1 MTMLETAPPPD
12 LRGAGQRMALAFL
25 AKGLVIVVQIGQQFF
40 LVPLFLHYWGP
51 ELYRDWLALFS
62 TAAFLVL
69 LDGGLLFYFSNS
81 LLLSWSVG
89 DRDRFHRTLR
99 VGLSVYLMMVMAALP
114 LALAAAWLM
123 PWGSVLKLAAP
134 GVSAA
139 DVMALLAVYLITS
152 IPIAMIL
159 NVYRA
164 RGDHA
169 VGICV
174 AAANG
179 GAILVITATG
189 LALGIGPVQLAGMH
203 LVVSS
208 GAWLLIT
215 MHQRRRYRDIRYG
228 LTLPNRAELRE
239 IVTTAPFYALVPAAM
254 SLTLHGSI
262 MLLAALGPGGGAVV
276 VFATLR
282 TLTGVGRSITEN
294 LSQVTGTELARR
306 FAQGDDAALER
317 LYKFTSRLFGA
328 LNGAIASLIAVIGP
342 SFLSIWTLGKAPI
355 DLTVFWSFLA
365 LHMLASPAR
374 AAEGVLLQ
382 INRPRK
388 LALAHLCR
396 GIGAISL
403 CAALI
408 PAFGAAGA
416 AAAVVVA
423 ELAALGAIVPWILA
437 RETGLAPLRPV
448 TLSYLATIGMFAI
461 GFAAAEAAE
470 AIIGGQSLM
479 QLFAVAMLWA
489 AVIAIPAYF
498 VMFGAEHRRK
508 IRARFRF

>member
-1 MTMLETAPPPD
+1 
-12 LRGAGQRMALAFL
+12 MALAFV
-25 AKGLVIVVQIGQQFF
+25 AKGLVIAVQIGQQFL

-51 ELYRDWLALFS
+51 ALYRDWLALFS
-62 TAAFLVL
+62 TASFLFL
-69 LDGGLLFYFSNS
+69 LDGGLIFYFSNS

-99 VGLSVYLMMVMAALP
+99 VSLAIYLMIVMAALP
-114 LALAAAWLM
+114 IALAAAWLT
-123 PWGSVLKLAAP
+123 PWQNALNLAAP

-139 DVMALLAVYLITS
+139 AVMALMAVYLITS
-152 IPIAMIL
+152 IPIGMLI

-179 GAILVITATG
+179 GTLLAVVAVG
-189 LALGIGPVQLAGMH
+189 LALGMGPVQLACMH
-203 LVVSS
+203 IVVSS
-208 GAWLLIT
+208 GTWLLIT
-215 MHQRRRYRDIRYG
+215 THQRRRYPDIRFG
-228 LTLPNRAELRE
+228 LALPSRAELRE
-239 IVTTAPFYALVPAAM
+239 IVATAPFYALVPAAV

-306 FAQGDDAALER
+306 FAQGDGAALER
-317 LYKFTSRLFGA
+317 LYRFASRFFGA
-328 LNGAIASLIAVIGP
+328 LNGAVAGLIAVVGP
-342 SFLSIWTLGKAPI
+342 GFLSIWTLGKVPL
-355 DLTVFWSFLA
+355 DLAVFWSFLV

-374 AAEGVLLQ
+374 AAEGVLMQ

-388 LALAHLCR
+388 LAMAHLCR
-396 GIGAISL
+396 GIAAVTL
-403 CAALI
+403 CAALV

-423 ELAALGAIVPWILA
+423 ELAALGAIAPWILA

-448 TLSYLATIGMFAI
+448 ALSYMATAGMFAI
-461 GFAAAEAAE
+461 GFAAAKAAE
-470 AIIGGQSLM
+470 SIIGGQSPM
-479 QLFAVAMLWA
+479 QLFAVTMLWA
-489 AVIAIPAYF
+489 AMVAVPGFFI
-498 VMFGAEHRRK
+498 MFGAQHRRK
-508 IRARFRF
+508 ILARLHF